1 MGVGLLKTFSGGMLD
16 NVVAEIKTARYA
28 EWEYPNSTQGPVPC
42 ALIGFL
48 SEDSEEVKE
57 EAYTLGGTVANWR
70 ISADGK
76 TVDSLRTKDGK
87 EAAFSVKSKW
97 GKFVHA
103 LLKCLTEQ
111 KLPTEWA
118 TDDISSLIGL
128 KVHLTQAESGGKSTD
143 GKGEVRTMAVP
154 DEVISL
160 PGKGATAA
168 SSGSSDLEAKAVAII
183 SDIIGDSGA
192 PRSSLATRIFTAMKS
207 DPDKNGVAGL
217 ITKDAFMNKN
227 FTILGGIVYKKQ

>member
-16 NVVAEIKTARYA
+16 NVVAEIKTAKYA

-48 SEDSEEVKE
+48 PEDSEDVKE
-57 EAYTLGGTVANWR
+57 EAYTLGGTVDNWR

-76 TVDSLRTKDGK
+76 TVDSLRTKEGK
-87 EAAFSVKSKW
+87 EAAFSEKSKW
-97 GKFVHA
+97 GRFVKA
-103 LLKCLTEQ
+103 LSKCLVEQ
-111 KLPTEWA
+111 KLPTDWA
-118 TDDISSLIGL
+118 TDDITSLIGL
-128 KVHLTQAESGGKSTD
+128 KVNLVQVESGGKGT

-160 PGKGATAA
+160 PGKGATAT
-168 SSGSSDLEAKAVAII
+168 SSANSGLEAKAVAII
-183 SDIIGDSGA
+183 TDIIGDSGA
-192 PRSSLATRIFTAMKS
+192 PRSSLATKIFTMMKS

-227 FTILGGIVYKKQ
+227 FNILGGIVYKK